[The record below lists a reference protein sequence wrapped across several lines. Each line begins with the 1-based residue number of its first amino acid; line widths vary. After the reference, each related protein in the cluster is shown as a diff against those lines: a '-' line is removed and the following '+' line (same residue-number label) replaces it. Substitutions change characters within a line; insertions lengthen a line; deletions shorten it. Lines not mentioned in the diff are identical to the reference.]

1 MSSALQPAGH
11 DSPRLVA
18 LPAPPPRKAAPTL
31 AYAAFATIC
40 VLWGTTFVAI
50 RVAIETIPTM
60 LVTGIRFTAAGVL
73 LLAIARM
80 RGVTFP
86 RPWRRQIISGIL
98 MAACGNTLVV
108 YAEHALTSG
117 LAALLAAT
125 IPIWMAVMESM
136 LGTARLTPRKVAG
149 LALGFGGVGLL
160 VAPAIGHFD
169 ASIGFFLAVG
179 AMQLSSICWNAGTL
193 YSRGGTKGDPL
204 ANSVI
209 QMLSG
214 GILITLLAFAFGN
227 RPAPAMFS
235 LRSTAALLY
244 LAVFGSVVAYSAY
257 NYAMSKLNA
266 GKVSSYAYVNPLVA
280 VITGVALL
288 GEPVTARMIAAMV
301 IILGGVA
308 LIQLDRRLAVVK
320 EK

>member
-1 MSSALQPAGH
+1 M
-11 DSPRLVA
+11 
-18 LPAPPPRKAAPTL
+18 
-31 AYAAFATIC
+31 I
-40 VLWGTTFVAI
+40 
-50 RVAIETIPTM
+50 
-60 LVTGIRFTAAGVL
+60 VTGIRFTLAGGL
-73 LLAIARM
+73 LLVIARL
-80 RGVTFP
+80 RGVSF
-86 RPWRRQIISGIL
+86 RGPWRRQIISGIL

-108 YAEHALTSG
+108 YAEHSLSSG

-125 IPIWMAVMESM
+125 IPIWMAVMETIIGS
-136 LGTARLTPRKVAG
+136 ARMTPRRIAG

-193 YSRGGTKGDPL
+193 YSRGEPKGDPL

-214 GILITLLAFAFGN
+214 GTLITVLAFASGN
-227 RPAPAMFS
+227 RPAAAMFS
-235 LRSTAALLY
+235 LRSTVALLY
-244 LAVFGSVVAYSAY
+244 LAIFGSVVAYSAY
-257 NYAMSKLNA
+257 NYAISKLSA

-288 GEPVTARMIAAMV
+288 GEPVTPRMVVAMLV
-301 IILGGVA
+301 ILSGVA
-308 LIQLDRRLAVVK
+308 MIQLDRRLAVVK